1 MKYRIW
7 STIIL
12 MLYLSFVNL
21 KEINSKTKNRDIE
34 KNKQQRFLHVQLCM
48 SWSYTRY
55 YEDLKNFVDSRFNDV
70 HMSMEQYPLTPTRQ
84 ILSNLVIL
92 IQIIS
97 FSMIIFV
104 RRFQPYLCEN
114 LKQISEEV
122 EQNKVIYCIAI
133 FMSGIFVQ
141 NMLANTGA
149 FEVFLNGEQIWSKLD
164 TGKPIDPKYLIKLLQ
179 NNE

>member
-1 MKYRIW
+1 
-7 STIIL
+7 
-12 MLYLSFVNL
+12 
-21 KEINSKTKNRDIE
+21 
-34 KNKQQRFLHVQLCM
+34 
-48 SWSYTRY
+48 
-55 YEDLKNFVDSRFNDV
+55 
-70 HMSMEQYPLTPTRQ
+70 
-84 ILSNLVIL
+84 
-92 IQIIS
+92 
-97 FSMIIFV
+97 MIIFV